1 LENAQ
6 CVNLSFVRDQLNEQK
21 KKDTPTVT
29 VIETTNKQT
38 VTKNEK
44 LRYFTFLSRQLFNQA
59 EFN

>member
-44 LRYFTFLSRQLFNQA
+44 LRYFTFLSRQQIFI
-59 EFN
+59 